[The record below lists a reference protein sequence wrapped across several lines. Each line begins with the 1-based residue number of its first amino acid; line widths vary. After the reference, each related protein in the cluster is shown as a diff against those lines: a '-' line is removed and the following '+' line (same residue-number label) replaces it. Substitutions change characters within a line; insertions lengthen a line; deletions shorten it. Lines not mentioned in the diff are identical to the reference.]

1 MNTPQ
6 LFADRLELARTLAV
20 EAGKG
25 TLAHFQTDDLIVDR
39 KSDDSPVTVADR
51 EAEELIRAR
60 VLERFPDDSVLG
72 EEYGETNGSSPF
84 RWIVDPVD
92 GTKAFVSGVPL
103 YGTMIGVEYEGKA
116 AIGAIYIPGLDELV
130 YAATGHGAWHVRQ
143 GAAPKPAKVNNGAP
157 LEEGL
162 FVTSQ
167 ASKFAARGAKEAY
180 DRLES
185 TAWLTRTWADAYG
198 YVLVATGRAVVMVD
212 PIMSVWDAS
221 AAQPILEE
229 AGGIFTDWNGDPT
242 ARHHEGVGC
251 SQRVHEEVLEI
262 LRQFPRTA

>member
-6 LFADRLELARTLAV
+6 LFADRLELARSLAV

-25 TLAHFQTDDLIVDR
+25 TLAYFQTDGLIVES
-39 KSDDSPVTVADR
+39 KSDDSPVTIADR
-51 EAEELIRAR
+51 QAEELIRAR
-60 VLERFPDDSVLG
+60 VLEQFPDDSLLG
-72 EEYGETNGSSPF
+72 EEYGAHKGTSPF

-103 YGTMIGVEYEGKA
+103 YGTMIGVEYEGRP

-130 YAATGHGAWHVRQ
+130 YAATGHGAWHVKA
-143 GAAPKPAKVNNGAP
+143 GGEPKPAKVNNDTP
-157 LEEGL
+157 LADGL

-180 DRLES
+180 DQLEEA
-185 TAWLTRTWADAYG
+185 AWLTRTWADAYG
-198 YVLVATGRAVVMVD
+198 YVLVATGRALVMVD

-229 AGGIFTDWNGDPT
+229 AGGIFTDWQGEPT
-242 ARHHEGVGC
+242 AHHQEGVGC
-251 SQRVHEEVLEI
+251 AKSVHGEVLEI
-262 LRQFPRTA
+262 LRKFPRQD